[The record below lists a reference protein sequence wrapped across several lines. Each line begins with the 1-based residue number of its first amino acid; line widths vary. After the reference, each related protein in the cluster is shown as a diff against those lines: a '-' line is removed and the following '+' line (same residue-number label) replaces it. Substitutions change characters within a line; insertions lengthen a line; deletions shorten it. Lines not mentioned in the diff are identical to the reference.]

1 MDVLSIY
8 ESEKVGYHLRFL
20 EAIRIPQ
27 RTAAPFFSSMGYP
40 KRQDMILYVDGC
52 STRYQD
58 KDGRTLTTHPGDVVY
73 VPKGAEYTVGCI
85 EESQNAA
92 TLQINFLL
100 FRESFSP
107 FIFSDEIVIFPNQR
121 RLREPFERAILLSK
135 NAGASPMKQKAILF
149 ELFHC
154 LCDTGTRQS
163 EGGLIRLGIDY
174 LDAHYF
180 EDPSVASLA
189 RMCHVSEEY
198 FRRLFKEQKGLSPV
212 AYKNELRRSKAR
224 QYLMYTDMSVL
235 EISESLSYATVS
247 HFIKDFKEHHG
258 TTPLAFRNAY
268 KRS

>member
-107 FIFSDEIVIFPNQR
+107 FIFSDKIVIFPNQR
-121 RLREPFERAILLSK
+121 HLRELFERAILLSK

-247 HFIKDFKEHHG
+247 HFIKVEEF
-258 TTPLAFRNAY
+258 TTFYILY
-268 KRS
+268 K